1 MWMRWRAS
9 VGTRPGRG
17 TQVGLRPGLRFWR
30 KWRLLWCVWCLSGV
44 APAVAAADVAA
55 LAVLGGTPG
64 GGAFALRVTS
74 VREARFVATV
84 HQQYDFSCGSAA
96 VATLLTHHYGI
107 AVSEQQAFQEMF
119 LAGDQARIRRE
130 GFSMLDMK
138 RFLAARGFGAD
149 GFRQPL
155 DSLSQAGFP
164 AIVLVAEGGYHHFVV
179 VKGLRDGRVLLG
191 DPAGGTR
198 ALSRG
203 AFEAVWQNG
212 LLFVIHAAPTP
223 PRFNDASDWAV
234 APRVQPGDVLDR
246 NSLLRVTLP
255 KLDAGDF

>member
-1 MWMRWRAS
+1 MWMRRSLTGGANR
-9 VGTRPGRG
+9 GNRGGRF
-17 TQVGLRPGLRFWR
+17 RPGLRRCW
-30 KWRLLWCVWCLSGV
+30 WSWWAWCLCAAAV
-44 APAVAAADVAA
+44 PAAGADVAA

-74 VREARFVATV
+74 VREARFLATV

-96 VATLLTHHYGI
+96 IATLLTHHYGI

-119 LAGDQARIRRE
+119 LAGDQARIQRE

-138 RFLAARGFGAD
+138 RFLVARGFAAD

-155 DSLSQAGFP
+155 DSLLQAGFP

-198 ALSRG
+198 ALGRA

-212 LLFVIHAAPTP
+212 LLFVIYAAPMA
-223 PRFNDASDWAV
+223 PRFNDSADWGA
-234 APRVQPGDVLDR
+234 APRARPGDVLDR
-246 NSLLRVTLP
+246 SGLLRVTLP

>member
-1 MWMRWRAS
+1 MWTRRGGSNGTNRSNYS
-9 VGTRPGRG
+9 VHFRR
-17 TQVGLRPGLRFWR
+17 GLRRCW
-30 KWRLLWCVWCLSGV
+30 WSWWAWCLCAAAV
-44 APAVAAADVAA
+44 PAEGADVAA
-55 LAVLGGTPG
+55 LAVLGGSAG
-64 GGAFALRVTS
+64 GGAFAVRVTS
-74 VREARFVATV
+74 LREARFLATV

-119 LAGDQARIRRE
+119 LAGDQARIQRE

-138 RFLAARGFGAD
+138 RFLVARGFGAD

-155 DSLSQAGFP
+155 DSLLQAGFP

-198 ALSRG
+198 ALSRA

-212 LLFVIHAAPTP
+212 LLFVIHAAPMA
-223 PRFNDASDWAV
+223 PRFNDTADWAA
-234 APRVQPGDVLDR
+234 APRARPGDVLDR